1 MNILFSFFDI
11 FRYTE
16 LSGGRVPNVREL
28 SRTDGVYAT
37 HDMISQFTV
46 TMV

>member
-11 FRYTE
+11 FKYTE
-16 LSGGRVPNVREL
+16 LSVSRVSSVREL

>member
-1 MNILFSFFDI
+1 MNILFSFFTFLD
-11 FRYTE
+11 TQNW
-16 LSGGRVPNVREL
+16 GGRVPRVREL
-28 SRTDGVYAT
+28 SRTGGVYAT